1 MAEGRIAALRSAFE
15 GKDVGKEASPKGKAT
30 PFPVVH
36 KADDQHHAADES
48 GPPPGGRPDTPQF
61 VHSPSKPT
69 KWDSTMEQLERTA
82 DGGNANKSSPAQ
94 RAGRDRNLSGVV
106 NATSKALK
114 AALMENEELSAR
126 NAELEAKLATGG
138 AEDTDAREIERAL
151 TTASAALAARRHD
164 ILALEH
170 QVATLQAENS
180 VMIES
185 QMRLQGAVSSHLAVE
200 VGSID
205 FAQTRTWCESHTHIC
220 VSMLTVTLGSL
231 PQTTQEGTSQLVE
244 RLANE
249 INLLSAEL
257 VDLRAANQVSSE
269 SAAGVSRII
278 KAPHKAVMY
287 HINTD
292 AWFVCDVQR
301 LESQYADL
309 MICCD
314 SAEAQRDALQAQLA
328 QAILLC
334 SIMCRCQHQPIADT
348 LITQS

>member
-30 PFPVVH
+30 PSPVVYM
-36 KADDQHHAADES
+36 ADGQHHAADER

-82 DGGNANKSSPAQ
+82 DGGNANKSSPAEK
-94 RAGRDRNLSGVV
+94 ASRDRNLSGVV

-138 AEDTDAREIERAL
+138 SEDTDAKEIERAL
-151 TTASAALAARRHD
+151 TAASAALAARRQD

-200 VGSID
+200 VRSID
-205 FAQTRTWCESHTHIC
+205 FAQTRTWCETHTHIC
-220 VSMLTVTLGSL
+220 VFTITVPLGSL

-244 RLANE
+244 RLAKE

-257 VDLRAANQVSSE
+257 VDLRAANQVSS
-269 SAAGVSRII
+269 SLLLASPVFS
-278 KAPHKAVMY
+278 PHKALMY
-287 HINTD
+287 HLNTD
-292 AWFVCDVQR
+292 AWFVCDLQR

-309 MICCD
+309 LICCD

-328 QAILLC
+328 QAILLR

>member
-30 PFPVVH
+30 PSPVVH
-36 KADDQHHAADES
+36 MADGQHHAADER

-82 DGGNANKSSPAQ
+82 DGGNANKSSPAEK
-94 RAGRDRNLSGVV
+94 ASRDRNLSGVV

-138 AEDTDAREIERAL
+138 SEDTDAKEIERAL
-151 TTASAALAARRHD
+151 TAASAALAARRQD

-170 QVATLQAENS
+170 QGATLQAENS

-200 VGSID
+200 VSKI
-205 FAQTRTWCESHTHIC
+205 H
-220 VSMLTVTLGSL
+220 
-231 PQTTQEGTSQLVE
+231 
-244 RLANE
+244 
-249 INLLSAEL
+249 
-257 VDLRAANQVSSE
+257 
-269 SAAGVSRII
+269 
-278 KAPHKAVMY
+278 
-287 HINTD
+287 
-292 AWFVCDVQR
+292 
-301 LESQYADL
+301 
-309 MICCD
+309 
-314 SAEAQRDALQAQLA
+314 
-328 QAILLC
+328 
-334 SIMCRCQHQPIADT
+334 
-348 LITQS
+348 